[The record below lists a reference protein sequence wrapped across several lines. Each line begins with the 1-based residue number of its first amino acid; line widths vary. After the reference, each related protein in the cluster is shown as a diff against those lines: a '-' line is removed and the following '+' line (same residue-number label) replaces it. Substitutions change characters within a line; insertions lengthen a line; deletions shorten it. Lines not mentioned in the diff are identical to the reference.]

1 MHTLFL
7 GFRFLFT
14 RKKLCFL
21 QQRIT
26 HPNAPNLNS
35 ILFLQHIFNTQSSIQ
50 GAKDVTN
57 PFILEDAALG
67 TAVPL
72 TTNLP
77 FMSGSPSLSNQ
88 NSSSS
93 MNFLKTIYNYCF
105 EYNIAV
111 TTRRLLFTS
120 YLQALTSGLGSFLP
134 AVSSLQTQSG
144 NQFIQNL
151 WREAQ
156 NYRRI
161 NCCLKIPLCLCEC

>member
-1 MHTLFL
+1 MHTLFP

-35 ILFLQHIFNTQSSIQ
+35 IIFLQQIFNTQSSIQ

-57 PFILEDAALG
+57 PFILENAALG

-93 MNFLKTIYNYCF
+93 MNFLQTIYNYCF

-120 YLQALTSGLGSFLP
+120 THMGAGFIPPSGIKSPDIVWELVHLEPLERGSELQENQLLPEDTSLS
-134 AVSSLQTQSG
+134 V
-144 NQFIQNL
+144 
-151 WREAQ
+151 
-156 NYRRI
+156 
-161 NCCLKIPLCLCEC
+161 